1 MTIIEICPD
10 TTALRRSANQRRD
23 KGFAILPK
31 TISCLPCP
39 KFRCSVLHYG
49 DFQGYRTGSER
60 NILNPRSSA
69 CGWTCASPVQA
80 WPECTSDEVM
90 PRGLSCTPLSAAI
103 FHPSSPDRNQ
113 NRQVDTVFCEAKVR
127 WLRFSKCRVLPPCSP
142 KPAVYAKK
150 QPHSTRHLSR
160 TLTTVCNTD
169 VNNGPM
175 LGCRSRA
182 S

>member
-23 KGFAILPK
+23 KGVAILPK
-31 TISCLPCP
+31 AISCPPCP
-39 KFRCSVLHYG
+39 NFRCTVLHYG

-60 NILNPRSSA
+60 NILNPRSA
-69 CGWTCASPVQA
+69 LAGEHAHRPYRHGRNALQ
-80 WPECTSDEVM
+80 M
-90 PRGLSCTPLSAAI
+90 KSCLVVSHVLHFPLPFFTRHHQIAI
-103 FHPSSPDRNQ
+103 KMVKVN
-113 NRQVDTVFCEAKVR
+113 TVLCEAKVPS
-127 WLRFSKCRVLPPCSP
+127 LRLSRCRFLPPCSP
-142 KPAVYAKK
+142 KSAVYAKK
-150 QPHSTRHLSR
+150 QPKSTRHLSR

-169 VNNGPM
+169 VNSGPM